1 MSSWSPLA
9 LAVWLGASS
18 AGLAAEPRPAAQPPA
33 VAPAV
38 VGVDDHLSLDLA
50 LRAVGLDGSA
60 ATPGAE
66 RAEADPDPLA
76 RPADAPGMHR
86 LDLHAG
92 RTSRAGWSPGHVSP
106 LYGEVGIDLDP
117 QAALSIVPSYRL
129 VLDEGDRDH
138 AGAIGAQVLKLGA
151 RVRF

>member
-9 LAVWLGASS
+9 LAVWLGVSS
-18 AGLAAEPRPAAQPPA
+18 AGLAGEPRPAAQPPA
-33 VAPAV
+33 VAPAA
-38 VGVDDHLSLDLA
+38 VGVDGHLGLDLA

-60 ATPGAE
+60 ALPEAEGAK
-66 RAEADPDPLA
+66 ADPDHLV
-76 RPADAPGMHR
+76 RPADEPGMHR

-92 RTSRAGWSPGHVSP
+92 RTSRVGRSPGDASP
-106 LYGEVGIDLDP
+106 LFGEVGIDLDP

-138 AGAIGAQVLKLGA
+138 AGTIGAQVLKLGA